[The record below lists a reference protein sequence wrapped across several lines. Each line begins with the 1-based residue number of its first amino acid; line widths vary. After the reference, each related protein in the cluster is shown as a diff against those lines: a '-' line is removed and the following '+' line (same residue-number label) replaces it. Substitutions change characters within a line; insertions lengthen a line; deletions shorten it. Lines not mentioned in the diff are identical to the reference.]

1 MRSRCHQRQTV
12 TGVVR
17 QYAQRTYVTSHKK
30 GLSSGAVHVMHGAV
44 MHTYNAPLAA
54 TPLQRTPPQRT
65 QPQPRRTTESRLDR
79 AHGAPCTRPAYLSVD
94 RGSVTAPALSLHP
107 KRKSELEHF

>member
-12 TGVVR
+12 TGAVR
-17 QYAQRTYVTSHKK
+17 QHAERTYVTSHKK
-30 GLSSGAVHVMHGAV
+30 DLSSGAVHDTCMVQSC
-44 MHTYNAPLAA
+44 NAPLAA

-79 AHGAPCTRPAYLSVD
+79 AHGAPCTRPAYLSV
-94 RGSVTAPALSLHP
+94 GHSSVPALGLHL
-107 KRKSELEHF
+107 KRKSEVDFKI